1 MLIMNESKSYLAID
15 MGAGSIRLVQGIF
28 SNAFEMKEVGR
39 FSNSPEW
46 IDGHERWNLDR
57 ITCGINALIEKAI
70 RESEVPINSVGTDS
84 WGVDFVLLGDDGKP
98 LEYPVAY
105 RDKRTNGMYE
115 KWTKNVMSG
124 FDTFKRT
131 GINYNIFNSLYQFLS
146 IKNSAVLNKTR
157 HILFMSDYVNYYL
170 SGVKK
175 NELTLSG
182 TTQMLNVDSGNWD
195 ETINGYL
202 GLTNKMPDPPV
213 MPGTVLGHLNINRDI
228 KVVASAGHDTACA
241 VAAIPYK
248 EANFAFIST
257 GTWCIAG
264 MLSDKPLLTKQAYNA
279 GITNERTA
287 NGKFRPL
294 KNIMGLW
301 LVQQLK
307 VAFGNVHSYT
317 EIDEMAKNAGPS
329 FILVNPDDPL
339 FFNPANMKEAF
350 DEYLQKKGVASFT
363 SPAAY
368 YRCAFDSLADSFNY
382 TIKELEAI
390 RGYAFK
396 NIHIT
401 GGGSKSALLCK
412 LTAQYTGKTVIAGPV
427 EGAAVG
433 NLIIQAVAD
442 GVLSSADEA
451 RKIVAHYF
459 DVEIYKP

>member
-1 MLIMNESKSYLAID
+1 
-15 MGAGSIRLVQGIF
+15 
-28 SNAFEMKEVGR
+28 
-39 FSNSPEW
+39 
-46 IDGHERWNLDR
+46 
-57 ITCGINALIEKAI
+57 
-70 RESEVPINSVGTDS
+70 
-84 WGVDFVLLGDDGKP
+84 
-98 LEYPVAY
+98 
-105 RDKRTNGMYE
+105 
-115 KWTKNVMSG
+115 
-124 FDTFKRT
+124 
-131 GINYNIFNSLYQFLS
+131 
-146 IKNSAVLNKTR
+146 
-157 HILFMSDYVNYYL
+157 MSDYVNYYL

-307 VAFGNVHSYT
+307 MAFGNVHSYT
-317 EIDEMAKNAGPS
+317 EIDEMAINAGPS
-329 FILVNPDDPL
+329 FILVNPDDHL

-350 DEYLQKKGVASFT
+350 DEYLQKKGWHHLHHQQ
-363 SPAAY
+363 P
-368 YRCAFDSLADSFNY
+368 
-382 TIKELEAI
+382 
-390 RGYAFK
+390 
-396 NIHIT
+396 IT
-401 GGGSKSALLCK
+401 
-412 LTAQYTGKTVIAGPV
+412 
-427 EGAAVG
+427 AVH
-433 NLIIQAVAD
+433 LIV
-442 GVLSSADEA
+442 
-451 RKIVAHYF
+451 
-459 DVEIYKP
+459 